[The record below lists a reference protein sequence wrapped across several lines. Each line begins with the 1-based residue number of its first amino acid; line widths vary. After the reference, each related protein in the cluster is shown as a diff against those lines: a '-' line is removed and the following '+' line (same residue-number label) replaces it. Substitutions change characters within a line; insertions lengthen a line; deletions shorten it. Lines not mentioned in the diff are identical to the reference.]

1 MKHGVIPVRRCFMRL
16 RTVAS
21 HCHTPTPAI
30 TSRSASDCETA
41 AGPNERRSCRL
52 LTSLVA
58 TAAQLEGGIARGEGA
73 AGSHTSR
80 TVEIE
85 VKLHW
90 ASRRATGAPRSED
103 AAMGRLLAGRTP
115 RRVTPAMRAWAAV
128 GLLVLVAAQD
138 R

>member
-80 TVEIE
+80 N
-85 VKLHW
+85 
-90 ASRRATGAPRSED
+90 RSE
-103 AAMGRLLAGRTP
+103 ASLGEQASHWRPSLRGRGN
-115 RRVTPAMRAWAAV
+115 
-128 GLLVLVAAQD
+128 G
-138 R
+138 